1 MDSRSLVLGR
11 GCSIRYLRGATK
23 WSPGT
28 HGNPATDRFSFS
40 RTHCFPQVFMYPVMS
55 QNKHDASVYHI
66 PSGYLTWPWKIT
78 MLLIGKPS
86 ISMGHLYHGY
96 VSHNQ
101 RVIVENLRFTRTYQS
116 PRIAMGLRGSW
127 GVFKVVTNPY
137 VPRGVHWRV
146 GHLGG
151 KCEYFF
157 FPRHGA
163 HGKKHR
169 SRSLK
174 YVETPINL
182 KKQLTTY
189 IFWSGCL
196 DPLLGDNPR
205 TLPNSR
211 ESGWWFQ
218 PILIANQERLC

>member
-157 FPRHGA
+157 FFPDMEHMG
-163 HGKKHR
+163 R
-169 SRSLK
+169 STVLDRWNMLK
-174 YVETPINL
+174 RQSISKNNW
-182 KKQLTTY
+182 Q
-189 IFWSGCL
+189 
-196 DPLLGDNPR
+196 R
-205 TLPNSR
+205 TFFEAAVL
-211 ESGWWFQ
+211 
-218 PILIANQERLC
+218 ILY